1 MQNYLSRCDPCQ
13 KNFTSAAVLSS
24 PTTTTSSSSQL
35 AISSNGGMRE
45 HQQHLSGD
53 RLNSSCS
60 NLPLSSPS
68 SSEVTMTTGTVSGR
82 QQPVTR
88 RPSDLLRTSQA
99 LPVCNANYCRSVSS
113 PPTTTDCVDTTTR
126 KTDDV
131 TLYPTAAEGCPGCSD
146 VDCCATCQGST
157 YPRSTPEVSDR
168 HLAVLSSSSSSP
180 SLAVAAS
187 SSSSTPLHTSC
198 SCTRLMASDDALR
211 RSIDSQS
218 PSSRP
223 SRIPVPLRLAAQCP
237 SHSAGLFRGCVV
249 NSPIN
254 QQTYSCRHR
263 RCDSG
268 VDLNLS
274 SPDFD

>member
-1 MQNYLSRCDPCQ
+1 LQNYLSRCDPCRPQ

-68 SSEVTMTTGTVSGR
+68 SSEVTMTKGTVSGR

-88 RPSDLLRTSQA
+88 RPSDLSRTSQA

-113 PPTTTDCVDTTTR
+113 PPTT
-126 KTDDV
+126 
-131 TLYPTAAEGCPGCSD
+131 LYPAAAEGCPGCSD
-146 VDCCATCQGST
+146 VDSSATCQGST

-180 SLAVAAS
+180 SLAAAAS